1 MVRQGFKQ
9 INRSYLY
16 APVPRKQQYKAQK
29 LEDTIEPNSVISNGS
44 RNLHAV
50 SVAELI
56 ADKNSY
62 KFTNFDNPI
71 LSPRQGKNF
80 EFDNK
85 FEDIEKDGISYVLYI
100 IMYGEQTSPLVCRR

>member
-1 MVRQGFKQ
+1 MRLFLANSN
-9 INRSYLY
+9 I
-16 APVPRKQQYKAQK
+16 K
-29 LEDTIEPNSVISNGS
+29 LKSSKIPLSRTQVISNGS

-85 FEDIEKDGISYVLYI
+85 FEDIEKTEFPMFSV
-100 IMYGEQTSPLVCRR
+100 